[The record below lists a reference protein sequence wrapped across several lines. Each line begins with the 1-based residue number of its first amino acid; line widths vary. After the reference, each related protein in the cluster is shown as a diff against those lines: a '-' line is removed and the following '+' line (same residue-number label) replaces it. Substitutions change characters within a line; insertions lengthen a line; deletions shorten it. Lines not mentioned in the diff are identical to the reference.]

1 MLCIFNFLAIATV
14 NGMCRT
20 GETRLVASSSD
31 TSSTQGRLEV
41 CINNAWGSVCDDLF
55 GSEDAAVACS
65 QLTGYTRLGASVLP
79 RGSAGIGD
87 GPIFLSDLNCAAS
100 ELSLLECRRQDNQPV
115 GLHSCDHTR
124 DVAIRCN
131 GKSESIYLLLV

>member
-1 MLCIFNFLAIATV
+1 MFIFWYLALRTSFDSCSTGDTRIAVPIT
-14 NGMCRT
+14 N
-20 GETRLVASSSD
+20 
-31 TSSTQGRLEV
+31 TSVGSLEGRLEV
-41 CINNAWGSVCDDLF
+41 CINNAWGSVCDSLF

-65 QLTGYTRLGASVLP
+65 QVTGYIRQGASVLP

-87 GPIFLSDLNCAAS
+87 GPIFLSDLNCAGS

-131 GKSESIYLLLV
+131 GKSEL

>member
-1 MLCIFNFLAIATV
+1 MLCIFNFLAIVTV
-14 NGMCRT
+14 NGICST
-20 GETRLVASSSD
+20 GEVRLVASSSD
-31 TSSTQGRLEV
+31 TNSTQGRLEV

-65 QLTGYTRLGASVLP
+65 QLTGYTRQGASVLP
-79 RGSAGIGD
+79 RRSAGIVD
-87 GPIFLSDLNCAAS
+87 GPIYLSDLNCAGS
-100 ELSLLECRRQDNQPV
+100 ELGLLDCRRRDNQPV

-131 GKSESIYLLLV
+131 GKSESDVLLQ